1 MKKDVEKH
9 VWCDVHSYCSI
20 CVSSAVMSHSTHTVL
35 TSHPE
40 TYPKPN
46 LTKPHA
52 GIYLSPNPNLSL
64 TCQAQVFS
72 DVH

>member
-1 MKKDVEKH
+1 MHISASVATTTWLFDI
-9 VWCDVHSYCSI
+9 I
-20 CVSSAVMSHSTHTVL
+20 CFAFLVL
-35 TSHPE
+35 IIDWKLPFHCE